1 MAEQEGTVS
10 RLVSIDIAE
19 RFEALQDEVDLIKI
33 EIKQTLVDLR
43 EFIMKE
49 RTLFPQ
55 PSPTTNGN
63 SAGDAPAHDGLGRD
77 SVKPAS
83 AVPTAPS
90 NGRSHGPSVRSVVVE
105 SQPVGHLDSAML
117 GGIIRW
123 FATVKDRGLSLQ
135 QITPYLE
142 AYETSGYLNSE
153 MVKVILKAVAD
164 LDQLKGVGPEGE
176 FSPQDY
182 SECIGQLHDIIC
194 PTDSAQ
200 NSPSVVEASS
210 AGPDEDAAPPLEN
223 VYYRNSDLESDDET
237 GSAQEDA
244 D

>member
-55 PSPTTNGN
+55 PSPTTNGS
-63 SAGDAPAHDGLGRD
+63 SAEDAPAHDGLREA
-77 SVKPAS
+77 VKSAS
-83 AVPTAPS
+83 AVQTAPS
-90 NGRSHGPSVRSVVVE
+90 NGRSYGPRVRPVIVE
-105 SQPVGHLDSAML
+105 SQPVGHLDPAML
-117 GGIIRW
+117 GSIIRW

-153 MVKVILKAVAD
+153 MVKLILKAVAD

-200 NSPSVVEASS
+200 NSPAVVEASS
-210 AGPDEDAAPPLEN
+210 AGPDEDAVPPLEN

-237 GSAQEDA
+237 GSAPEDA